1 MSTLSS
7 TLRAAVRRLARTPV
21 FTIAALVTLAVGI
34 GANTAIFSVVNGVL
48 LKPLP
53 YEDPERLVGTWHAAP
68 GLGFETLNQS
78 PALYFTYRAESRL
91 LEEVALWD
99 NQTISVTGLDRPEQ
113 VPALLVTDGF
123 FPLLGVGA
131 ARGRVFSR
139 EDDSPGAAPTIVI
152 SHGYWRQAF
161 GGDPGVIGRTLT
173 VGGRAREIIGV
184 LPEGFRFLDHDAS
197 IYYPPQF
204 DPAELFV
211 GNFSY
216 QGIARMKPGVT
227 TEQVKAELE
236 PLVRVAMQRYPG
248 PISESMLEQARFAA
262 LIRPLKADQIG
273 DVGSVLWVLLGTVA
287 MVLLIACANV
297 ANLFMVRAEGR
308 VRDVAVRTALGAGR
322 RHVAAQFLGESV
334 LLGLAGGV
342 VGLGLAWA
350 GIKLLVALAPALPRL
365 HEVTLTPTVLGFT
378 LAISVLAGLLFGAIP
393 LLRYGRPN
401 LTSALKEG
409 SRGTTGGRERHR
421 ARNGLVV
428 AQVALALVLLVG
440 SGLMVRSFQALRA
453 VSPGFERP
461 EEIFTFRI
469 SVPGAVVED
478 PAQVALLYEQV
489 HANLAAIPGVRAVG
503 GTSSITMD
511 RYDSNDPVLV
521 EDQPVEPG
529 QLPPVRRLKWVLPGY
544 FETMEN
550 RLVAGRTL
558 TWSDIHRRADV
569 ALVTEDFAREHWD
582 DARQAVGRRITI
594 GIDLA
599 TDGEPRWRE
608 IIGVVGA
615 VHDDGVDQAAVP
627 VVYWP
632 AAIEDFWEPG
642 LMVQRGMAF
651 TLRTAPERMGTL
663 LPQVQRAVWDVNANL
678 PIASVRTVEEIRA
691 QSLART
697 SFTLVMLG
705 IAAAVALLLGAVGLY
720 GVISYSVSQRSR
732 EIGVRMALGAQR
744 SDVSRM
750 VVGEGMAL
758 AGVGL
763 AVGLVAAFG
772 ATRLMSSLLFGVRAA
787 DPLTYGSVAL
797 LLAGVALLASWLPA
811 RRATG
816 LDPARTLRQE

>member
-1 MSTLSS
+1 MSPFLTSV
-7 TLRAAVRRLARTPV
+7 RAAARRLARTPV

-91 LEEVALWD
+91 LEDVALWD
-99 NQTISVTGLDRPEQ
+99 NQTLSVTGLDRPEQ

-139 EDDSPGAAPTIVI
+139 ADDSPGAAPTIVI

-161 GGDPGVIGRTLT
+161 GGGPGVIGRTLT
-173 VGGRAREIIGV
+173 VGGRPREIIGV

-227 TEQVKAELE
+227 AAQVKAELE

-322 RHVAAQFLGESV
+322 RHVAGQFLGESV
-334 LLGLAGGV
+334 LLGVAGGV

-453 VSPGFERP
+453 VAPGFERP

-503 GTSSITMD
+503 GSTSVTMD
-511 RYDSNDPVLV
+511 RWDSNDPVLV

-550 RLVAGRTL
+550 RLVAGRTI
-558 TWSDIHRRADV
+558 TWGDIHRRADV
-569 ALVTEDFAREHWD
+569 ALVTEDFAREHWE
-582 DARQAVGRRITI
+582 DARQAVGRRITMA
-594 GIDLA
+594 IDLSA
-599 TDGEPRWRE
+599 GAEPRWRE

-663 LPQVQRAVWDVNANL
+663 LPQVQRAVWDVNPNL

-691 QSLART
+691 QSLGRT

-744 SDVSRM
+744 ADVSRM

-772 ATRLMSSLLFGVRAA
+772 ATRLMSSLLFGVRPA
-787 DPLTYGSVAL
+787 DPLTYGAVAL
-797 LLAGVALLASWLPA
+797 VLAAVALLASWLPA
-811 RRATG
+811 RRATA

>member
-1 MSTLSS
+1 MSPFPTFV
-7 TLRAAVRRLARTPV
+7 RAAGRRLLRTPV
-21 FTIAALVTLAVGI
+21 FTAAALVTLAVGI

-53 YEDPERLVGTWHAAP
+53 YEDPERLVGTWHTAP
-68 GLGFETLNQS
+68 GLGFDVLNQS
-78 PALYFTYRAESRL
+78 PALYLTYRAESRL
-91 LEEVALWD
+91 LEDAALWD
-99 NQTISVTGLDRPEQ
+99 NTTLSVTGLDRPEQ

-123 FPLLGVGA
+123 FPMLGVSA

-139 EDDSPGAAPTIVI
+139 EDDQPGAPLTILL
-152 SHGYWRQAF
+152 SHGYWQQAF
-161 GGDPGVIGRTLT
+161 GGDPGVIGRTLM
-173 VGGRAREIIGV
+173 VSGRQREIIGV
-184 LPEGFRFLDHDAS
+184 LPEGFRFLEHDAS
-197 IYYPPQF
+197 IYFPPQF
-204 DPAELFV
+204 DPAQVFV

-216 QGIARMKPGVT
+216 QGIARMKPGVS
-227 TEQVKAELE
+227 EAQVKAELE

-248 PISESMLEQARFAA
+248 PVTESMMEQAHFGA
-262 LIRPLKADQIG
+262 LVRPLKADQVG

-322 RHVAAQFLGESV
+322 RHVAGQFLGESV
-334 LLGLAGGV
+334 LLGVAGGV
-342 VGLGLAWA
+342 VGLGLAWG
-350 GIKLLVALAPALPRL
+350 GIRLLVALAPALPRL
-365 HEVTLTPTVLGFT
+365 HEVTLSPTVLAFT

-393 LLRYGRPN
+393 LLRYGRPD
-401 LTSALKEG
+401 LVSALKEG
-409 SRGTTGGRERHR
+409 SRGSTGGRERHR

-453 VSPGFERP
+453 VAPGFERP
-461 EEIFTFRI
+461 EEVFTFRI
-469 SVPGAVVED
+469 GVPGAVEED
-478 PAQVALLYEQV
+478 PARVALLYEQV

-503 GTSSITMD
+503 GSSSVTMD

-521 EDQPVEPG
+521 EDDPVEAG

-550 RLVAGRTL
+550 RLIAGRTL
-558 TWSDIHRRADV
+558 TWDDIHRRADV
-569 ALVTEDFAREHWD
+569 ALVTEDFAREYWG

-594 GIDLA
+594 AIDLTGGA
-599 TDGEPRWRE
+599 PRWRE
-608 IIGVVGA
+608 IVGVVGS

-663 LPQVQRAVWDVNANL
+663 LPQVQRAVWSVNASL
-678 PIASVRTVEEIRA
+678 PVADVRTLEEIRSR
-691 QSLART
+691 SLART
-697 SFTLVMLG
+697 SFTLVMLV

-744 SDVSRM
+744 ADVSRM

-763 AVGLVAAFG
+763 VVGLVTAFG
-772 ATRLMSSLLFGVRAA
+772 ATRLMSSLLFGVQAV
-787 DPLTYGSVAL
+787 DPLTYGTVAL
-797 LLAGVALLASWLPA
+797 VLAAVALLASWLPA

-816 LDPARTLRQE
+816 LDPSRTLRQE